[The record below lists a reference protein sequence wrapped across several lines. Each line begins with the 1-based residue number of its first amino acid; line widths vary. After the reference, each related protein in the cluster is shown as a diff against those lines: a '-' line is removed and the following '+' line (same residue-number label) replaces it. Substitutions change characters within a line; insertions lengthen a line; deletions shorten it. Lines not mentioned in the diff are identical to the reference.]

1 MADNLYWVWLAESIG
16 AASKA
21 YAPLLERFG
30 TPYDIYRAD
39 EEDFYK
45 IPGVD
50 ERVIER
56 LCDKN
61 LDAPGKIIDY
71 CTKNGIGILTY
82 DNERFPQRLREIRN
96 SPVLLYYRGKLP
108 DFDRRLCIA
117 VVGTRKMTEYGE
129 QSAYKISYELA
140 SAGAVVVS
148 GMALGVDGIASCAAV
163 EAGGVSCAVLG
174 CGIDVVYPP
183 EHKRLMDNILKHGAV
198 LTEFS
203 PGTPPERYHF
213 PMRNRII
220 SGLCQ
225 GTLVVEADAKSGALI
240 TANEALYQGRDLYA
254 LPGNID
260 GVNSTGTNKL
270 LKEGAKIVTS
280 AEDII
285 GDHEFLYSD
294 SISYERLHGARD
306 YSAYDAHAVERM
318 GVSSRRS
325 IIIRKNKNADEDD
338 LEAPILKNGK
348 KEKIKKKNTG
358 ILKSKKEADLSMLGE
373 LERKIF
379 EVMPDDVAISVD
391 LLTRSGLT
399 VSDVMTSLTLL
410 EINGFISALPGGL
423 YIKR

>member
-1 MADNLYWVWLAESIG
+1 MADNLYWVWLAESVG
-16 AASKA
+16 AGSKA
-21 YAPLLERFG
+21 YAPLIERFG

-50 ERVIER
+50 ERIVER
-56 LCDKN
+56 LCNKN
-61 LDAPGKIIDY
+61 LEAAGKIIDY

-82 DNERFPQRLREIRN
+82 DSERFPQRLREIRN
-96 SPVLLYYRGKLP
+96 SPVLLYYCGNLP

-129 QSAYKISYELA
+129 QSAYKVSYELA
-140 SAGAVVVS
+140 SAGAVVLS
-148 GMALGVDGIASCAAV
+148 GMALGVDGIASCAAL
-163 EAGGVSCAVLG
+163 EAGGVTCAVLG
-174 CGIDVVYPP
+174 SGIDVVYPR
-183 EHKRLMDNILKHGAV
+183 EHKRLMDNIIKHGAV
-198 LTEFS
+198 LSEFS
-203 PGTPPERYHF
+203 PGTPPERYNF

-225 GTLVVEADAKSGALI
+225 ATLVVEADAKSGALI

-294 SISYERLHGARD
+294 SISYERLHNARD
-306 YSAYDAHAVERM
+306 HSSYDAHAVERM
-318 GVSSRRS
+318 GVCARHS
-325 IIIRKNKNADEDD
+325 IGARKKNTENDD
-338 LEAPILKNGK
+338 RAAPVLKPDK
-348 KEKIKKKNTG
+348 KEKTKKKNTG

-379 EVMPDDVAISVD
+379 EIMPDDVAISAD
-391 LLTRSGLT
+391 LLTRGGLT